1 MMDEHKPFGELSAE
15 SLQIGDIV
23 EWSTWEPLRGAWES
37 NYGIVMEIKNEI
49 KGNRMVSVSI
59 VVPLTGN
66 KAELEFFTP
75 SLKLISRG
83 EITPEIDEFNS

>member
-1 MMDEHKPFGELSAE
+1 
-15 SLQIGDIV
+15 
-23 EWSTWEPLRGAWES
+23 
-37 NYGIVMEIKNEI
+37 MEIKNEI

-59 VVPLTGN
+59 VAPLTGN

-83 EITPEIDEFNS
+83 ETTPEIDEFNS

>member
-1 MMDEHKPFGELSAE
+1 MDEHKPFGEISADN
-15 SLQIGDIV
+15 LQIGDIV
-23 EWSTWEPLRGAWES
+23 EWSTWEPLRGTWEA

-59 VVPLTGN
+59 VAPLAGN
-66 KAELEFFTP
+66 KVELEFFTP

-83 EITPEIDEFNS
+83 ETTSEADEISS